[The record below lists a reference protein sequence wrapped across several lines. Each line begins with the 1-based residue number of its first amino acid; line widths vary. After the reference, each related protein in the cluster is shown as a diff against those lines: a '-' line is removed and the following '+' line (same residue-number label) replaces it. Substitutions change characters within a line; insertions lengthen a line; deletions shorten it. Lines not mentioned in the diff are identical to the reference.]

1 MTFEDLAAR
10 PDDDIDVVLGA
21 AWIAK
26 DVYPALDV
34 QALVER
40 VAELGAPLAAAAP
53 RDAGASAPRDLA
65 ERIEAVSARFR
76 ELGFRGNGED
86 YYDPRNSLLPDVL
99 DRGLGIPIT
108 LSLIW
113 CAIAKSA
120 GLVARGVSFPG
131 HFVVRVEGAAAP
143 AEGGRTGETGFLL
156 LDAFDGG
163 RVLDKPAQLALVR
176 RTLGAGADVHPSLL
190 VPASPRAVLVRMLTN
205 LKSVYASRGDHG
217 RAFVAID
224 RIVLLEPRSARALR
238 ERAGVSLRLGAKEV
252 AREDLARVLSL
263 EPDAPDTAALRAQLA
278 ALGAPLSTGEARRR
292 LD

>member
-1 MTFEDLAAR
+1 MSVGMTFEELATRA
-10 PDDDIDVVLGA
+10 DEDIDVVLGA

-26 DVYPALDV
+26 DVYPTLDV
-34 QALVER
+34 LALVER
-40 VAELGAPLAAAAP
+40 VRALGAPLASQAARAP
-53 RDAGASAPRDLA
+53 EPSDLA
-65 ERIEAVSARFR
+65 DRIEAVSARFR

-113 CAIAKSA
+113 CAIAKAA

-131 HFVVRVEGAAAP
+131 HFVVRVEGA
-143 AEGGRTGETGFLL
+143 GGFTL

-163 RVLDKPAQLALVR
+163 RVLDRPAQLALVR

-190 VPASPRAVLVRMLTN
+190 APASARTILVRMLTN
-205 LKSVYASRGDHG
+205 LKSVYARRGDHG

-224 RIVLLEPRSARALR
+224 RILELEPRSARALR

-252 AREDLARVLSL
+252 ARADLARILEL
-263 EPDAPDTAALRAQLA
+263 EPDAPDVPGLRAQLA
-278 ALGAPLSTGEARRR
+278 ALGPPLARGEARRV